1 MIPSRYRCYLF
12 VYRCF
17 GGRPA
22 TFADIKKYRKMKAIV
37 LEKLDPAAPLA
48 VTETAIPD
56 IAADEVLVKTH
67 ALAINPVDVK
77 TLEDYTIVRDG
88 ETMRGSAAGLLD
100 GVSPVILGWDI
111 AGVVTAVGS
120 EVTKFKVGDAV
131 FGMVRFPG
139 HGKAYAEYVA
149 APAAHLAA
157 KPAGVSFEA
166 AAGATLAAITA
177 WQCLTRHYSVKPGD
191 RVLITAPTGGVGHY
205 AVQMAKHLGAHVIA
219 LTSAANAA
227 LAAEL
232 GADEVLDYAVFD
244 AATAAPLQ
252 LDLVLDAG
260 GRNDASWFAR
270 HLKPGAPLFYLPSG
284 LTKAQQQRYASQ
296 GLNAAFKMVTNE
308 ESAIE
313 DIARL
318 LHDGSIVTKIAATF
332 PFTGMKAA
340 FAAQR
345 KGTAQGK
352 IIIQMPVS
360 A

>member
-1 MIPSRYRCYLF
+1 
-12 VYRCF
+12 
-17 GGRPA
+17 
-22 TFADIKKYRKMKAIV
+22 MKAIV
-37 LEKLDPAAPLA
+37 LEQLDPASPLT

-77 TLEDYTIVRDG
+77 TLENYTIVRDG
-88 ETMRGSAAGLLD
+88 ETMRASAAGVFD
-100 GVSPVILGWDI
+100 GVSPIILGWDI

-120 EVTKFKVGDAV
+120 DVTKFKAGDEV

-149 APAAHLAA
+149 APASHLAP
-157 KPAGVSFEA
+157 KPAQVSFEA

-177 WQCLTRHYSVKPGD
+177 WQCLAQHYTVKPGD

-205 AVQMAKHLGAHVIA
+205 AVQMAKHLGAYIIA
-219 LTSAANAA
+219 LTNPANAA

-232 GADEVLDYAVFD
+232 GADEVLEYTSFD
-244 AATAAPLQ
+244 AETAAPLQ

-260 GRNDASWFAR
+260 GRNAAPWFAR

-284 LTKAQQQRYASQ
+284 LSKAEQQRYHEQ
-296 GLNAAFKMVTNE
+296 GLNAAFKMVTND
-308 ESAIE
+308 ESAI
-313 DIARL
+313 DTIAQL
-318 LHDGSIVTKIAATF
+318 LHDGSIVTKIAGIF
-332 PFTGMKAA
+332 EFTEMKAA
-340 FAAQR
+340 FAAQQ

-352 IIIQMPVS
+352 IIVRMPVS

>member
-1 MIPSRYRCYLF
+1 
-12 VYRCF
+12 
-17 GGRPA
+17 
-22 TFADIKKYRKMKAIV
+22 MKAIV

-67 ALAINPVDVK
+67 ALAINPVDIK

-88 ETMRGSAAGLLD
+88 ETIRGSAAGVLD
-100 GVSPVILGWDI
+100 GVSPIILGWDI

-120 EVTKFKVGDAV
+120 DVTKFKAGDAV

-157 KPAGVSFEA
+157 KPAHVSFEA
-166 AAGATLAAITA
+166 AAGATLAAVTA
-177 WQCLTRHYSVKPGD
+177 WQCLTRHYSVKAGD

-205 AVQMAKHLGAHVIA
+205 AVQMAKHLGAYVIA
-219 LTSAANAA
+219 LTSTGNVA

-232 GADEVLDYAVFD
+232 GADEVLDYASFD

-252 LDLVLDAG
+252 LDFILDAG
-260 GRNDASWFAR
+260 GRNDATWFAR

-284 LTKAQQQRYASQ
+284 LTKVQQQRYAAQ
-296 GLNAAFKMVTNE
+296 GLNAAFKMVTSE

-318 LHDGSIVTKIAATF
+318 LHDGSIVTKIAGVF
-332 PFTGMKAA
+332 PFSGMKAA
-340 FAAQR
+340 FAAQH

-352 IIIQMPVS
+352 IIIRMPVS